1 MKADTRKRQGVWG
14 GVSPPTGGGI
24 WGKGCAPAP
33 EKFSIFELKKRVL
46 VHSGT
51 DKTYFLI
58 CLAS

>member
-1 MKADTRKRQGVWG
+1 VWG

-46 VHSGT
+46 VHSGN